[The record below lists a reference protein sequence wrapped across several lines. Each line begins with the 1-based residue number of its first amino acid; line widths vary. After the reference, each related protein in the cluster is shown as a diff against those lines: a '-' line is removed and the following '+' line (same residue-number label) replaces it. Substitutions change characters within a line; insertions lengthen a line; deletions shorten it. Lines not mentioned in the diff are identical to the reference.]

1 MNTML
6 AFPFFLVGF
15 RKDNM
20 NPLAMLD
27 SNEILFEDSV
37 FEDVM
42 FQVIGHSRDG
52 YKISQTPVTS
62 YEVADEMECTWV
74 IGLPLSV

>member
-6 AFPFFLVGF
+6 AFPFLSVGF
-15 RKDNM
+15 RKDSM
-20 NPLAMLD
+20 NPLAMFRLKW
-27 SNEILFEDSV
+27 ILFVGSV
-37 FEDVM
+37 LEDVM

-62 YEVADEMECTWV
+62 CEVADEMEGTWV
-74 IGLPLSV
+74 IGLPLSD